1 MRRHFLFLFFFFFCE
16 SQIVSLFFFLL
27 VLSLLLFPFVHSP
40 SSPPPFYHDPF
51 HPLPP
56 STRSPIHN
64 TYTPSNSIPS
74 LSPLPLSP
82 TSFTSL
88 SSATHIVVRD
98 TSSPFYYTPQIHQSQ
113 LQQQQHR
120 QTHTRH
126 NMPVYSNPDALGAD
140 FLRLVNSPVGAD
152 VRLII
157 GEEKVMMHGHALI
170 LQTRSTYFARALTT
184 DWKEA
189 NQGNIIHKPN
199 IRPAIFLQIL
209 SFLYTGRLDLDE
221 TTVMDLIRAADEL
234 LLDDLL
240 FGCER
245 FALTTLCRDNVLEMV
260 ELACRHNLAQLKTEC
275 LDFIASN
282 IDYLKRGKGIVKVEV
297 EILKDI
303 LSMDQ
308 LDLDELE
315 VWKIAV
321 RWAYFQQGLEWET
334 CPLVEFP
341 KGTGCILVQPASDK
355 EEGEGEGEEGNADN
369 SNGSSPYRDQQ
380 KQLFGKASTGTG
392 NSNSNINESGSDD
405 EMTDAQVPLGGT
417 TVHLSRHDPQ
427 DEDGFRPSSHS
438 VFQRNTHH
446 KVISLPISVHEELAR
461 RILPLL
467 SSIRFLR
474 IPSMDFLRLIEGTGL
489 LPMYLC
495 AKVYRHHSVP
505 SMTDPY
511 QPSLRRRM
519 AFSTILSKDH
529 KEILLEWLQAA
540 IHGAQ
545 SGNTGSSLY
554 GWQRSRSATANS
566 VTTSTATS
574 PTPARNSIVI
584 TNSSSS
590 PPSSSPS
597 SSLTS
602 GVVLGNSPP
611 AYWSRSI
618 SNNTASSTSTSTAS
632 HRLSSPAATTIAS
645 SSANNPPSA
654 LGHRSTRS
662 GSSYSTLTHPGSF
675 TAHST
680 TNANT
685 FQQQP
690 SSPSLTQAQHQL
702 PQPKLTLQYRA
713 SRDGFDAH
721 NFHMSCDQ
729 RGPTLTVVR
738 ADNGTIFGGYNSS
751 SWSSHPSGVYSTSR
765 VNFLFTLKGA
775 GQLTRENCVFGIKGD
790 GNAAAYNKADCGP
803 TFGVGHDLFLASVS
817 PFRFCPLYL
826 VLLFFSCLF
835 VSMKSGGRGE

>member
-1 MRRHFLFLFFFFFCE
+1 
-16 SQIVSLFFFLL
+16 
-27 VLSLLLFPFVHSP
+27 
-40 SSPPPFYHDPF
+40 
-51 HPLPP
+51 
-56 STRSPIHN
+56 
-64 TYTPSNSIPS
+64 
-74 LSPLPLSP
+74 
-82 TSFTSL
+82 
-88 SSATHIVVRD
+88 
-98 TSSPFYYTPQIHQSQ
+98 
-113 LQQQQHR
+113 
-120 QTHTRH
+120 
-126 NMPVYSNPDALGAD
+126 MPVYSNPDALGAD

-157 GEEKVMMHGHALI
+157 G
-170 LQTRSTYFARALTT
+170 
-184 DWKEA
+184 
-189 NQGNIIHKPN
+189 
-199 IRPAIFLQIL
+199 
-209 SFLYTGRLDLDE
+209 RLELDE

-341 KGTGCILVQPASDK
+341 KGTGCILVQSASDK

-380 KQLFGKASTGTG
+380 KQLFGKVSTGTG

-566 VTTSTATS
+566 VTSTATS

-590 PPSSSPS
+590 PPSSSS
-597 SSLTS
+597 FSSLTS

-618 SNNTASSTSTSTAS
+618 SNNSASSTSTSTAS
-632 HRLSSPAATTIAS
+632 HRLSSPAATTVAS

-662 GSSYSTLTHPGSF
+662 GSSFSTLTHPGSF
-675 TAHST
+675 AAHST

-690 SSPSLTQAQHQL
+690 SSPSFTQAQHQL

-765 VNFLFTLKGA
+765 NCDITCQSSSTMPSSYNGPGASTAALAGSLYFRVQEYEVFLV
-775 GQLTRENCVFGIKGD
+775 Q
-790 GNAAAYNKADCGP
+790 
-803 TFGVGHDLFLASVS
+803 
-817 PFRFCPLYL
+817 
-826 VLLFFSCLF
+826 
-835 VSMKSGGRGE
+835 

>member
-1 MRRHFLFLFFFFFCE
+1 
-16 SQIVSLFFFLL
+16 
-27 VLSLLLFPFVHSP
+27 
-40 SSPPPFYHDPF
+40 
-51 HPLPP
+51 
-56 STRSPIHN
+56 
-64 TYTPSNSIPS
+64 
-74 LSPLPLSP
+74 
-82 TSFTSL
+82 
-88 SSATHIVVRD
+88 
-98 TSSPFYYTPQIHQSQ
+98 
-113 LQQQQHR
+113 
-120 QTHTRH
+120 
-126 NMPVYSNPDALGAD
+126 MPVYSNPDALGAD

-209 SFLYTGRLDLDE
+209 SFLYTGRLELDE

-245 FALTTLCRDNVLEMV
+245 FALTTLCRGNVLEMV
-260 ELACRHNLAQLKTEC
+260 ELAGRHNLAQLKTEC

-315 VWKIAV
+315 IWKIAV

-334 CPLVEFP
+334 CPLVDFP
-341 KGTGCILVQPASDK
+341 KGTGCILVQPVPDK
-355 EEGEGEGEEGNADN
+355 EEEGEGEEGNADI
-369 SNGSSPYRDQQ
+369 SIGSSQYRDQQ

-392 NSNSNINESGSDD
+392 NNNININGNGSGSDD
-405 EMTDAQVPLGGT
+405 EMTDARVPLGGT

-427 DEDGFRPSSHS
+427 DEDGFRQSSHS
-438 VFQRNTHH
+438 VFQRNIHH

-545 SGNTGSSLY
+545 SGNTGSSMY

-566 VTTSTATS
+566 VTASTATS
-574 PTPARNSIVI
+574 PTARNSSVI
-584 TNSSSS
+584 ANSSSS
-590 PPSSSPS
+590 PPSSSSS

-602 GVVLGNSPP
+602 GLALGNSPP
-611 AYWSRSI
+611 AYWPRSI
-618 SNNTASSTSTSTAS
+618 SNNSASTSTAS
-632 HRLSSPAATTIAS
+632 HRLSSPAATTTATS
-645 SSANNPPSA
+645 GANNTSSA

-662 GSSYSTLTHPGSF
+662 GSSYSSLTHSGSF
-675 TAHST
+675 TTHPNTHST
-680 TNANT
+680 TTNSST

-690 SSPSLTQAQHQL
+690 SSPSLTQTQHQL

-765 VNFLFTLKGA
+765 
-775 GQLTRENCVFGIKGD
+775 
-790 GNAAAYNKADCGP
+790 
-803 TFGVGHDLFLASVS
+803 
-817 PFRFCPLYL
+817 
-826 VLLFFSCLF
+826 
-835 VSMKSGGRGE
+835 